1 MIFQKQTIGNKEPLM
16 NTCKRG
22 SISIIFIFLVLF
34 FISNPCAADEK
45 IISTHALAM
54 HGKPKYGTDF
64 KHFDYVNPEAP
75 KGGTI
80 TYAAIGSYDN
90 FHRYAQRGIAASGS
104 DGLYD
109 TLMTYSEDEIDVS
122 YPLIAEKVE
131 YSSDY
136 TWMTFY
142 LNPKARF
149 QDGKPITSEDVVFSF
164 YKFFNEGVPQFKQI
178 YKDVEKV
185 EAIDKSRVRFSL
197 KQGSKENLFSIAG
210 GLKILP
216 EHYWKE
222 RNFAEPLTEVPVG
235 SSAYTI
241 KDYKIGQYVVYERV
255 KDYWAA
261 DLPVNKGQNN
271 FDYMRYD
278 YYRDDTVSLEAFK
291 SGEFDIRQENVAK
304 YWATMYTGS
313 NFDKGYIVKEM
324 IDHEIPQGMQAFVF
338 NIKRPVFSDI
348 RVREALNYALDF
360 EWLNKN
366 LFYNQ
371 YARSR
376 SYFNNTPYEAKG
388 LPGKG
393 ELEILE
399 PLKGKIP
406 ERVFTEAYA
415 PPVTDGSG
423 NIRPQIRKALEL
435 LKSAGWEIKD
445 KVLKNTK
452 SGEPFKFELMLYS
465 PTMEAIAISFQNNLK
480 KIGIE
485 MNIRQVDTT
494 QFTNRLR
501 ERDFDMIS
509 EGYSA
514 MPYPSRDLLIIWHSD
529 YIEHTYNTA
538 GVSDPAIDKLTEDI
552 SAIQEDEDTLLN
564 YGMAFDRVLQ
574 WNFFVIPQWHL
585 GKFRVAYWN
594 KFSRPE
600 IRPKYALGINTWW
613 VDSNKAAKLPKRNAA
628 K

>member
-1 MIFQKQTIGNKEPLM
+1 MGKLTGNRLSFILFPVILLALFGLCYASEEMIT
-16 NTCKRG
+16 
-22 SISIIFIFLVLF
+22 
-34 FISNPCAADEK
+34 A
-45 IISTHALAM
+45 HALAM
-54 HGKPKYGTDF
+54 HGKPKYGPDF
-64 KHFDYVNPEAP
+64 KHFDYVNPDAP

-80 TYAAIGSYDN
+80 TYSAIGTYDN
-90 FHRYAQRGIAASGS
+90 FHRYAQRGLAAAGS

-122 YPLIAEKVE
+122 YPLIAEKVA
-131 YSSDY
+131 YPLDY
-136 TWMTFY
+136 TWMIFY
-142 LNPKARF
+142 LNPRARF
-149 QDGKPITSEDVVFSF
+149 QDGEPITSEDVVFSF

-178 YKDVEKV
+178 YKDVQNV
-185 EAIDKSRVRFSL
+185 EALDKSTVRFTL
-197 KQGSKENLFSIAG
+197 KTGNKESLFSLAG

-216 EHYWKE
+216 KHYWE
-222 RNFAEPLTEVPVG
+222 GRNFSEPHTVVPVG

-241 KDYKIGQYVVYERV
+241 KEFKIGQYVVYERV

-261 DLPVNKGQNN
+261 DLPVNRGQNN
-271 FDYMRYD
+271 FDKMRYD

-304 YWATMYTGS
+304 YWAAMYTGS
-313 NFDKGYIVKEM
+313 NFDKGYIIKEM

-338 NIKRPVFSDI
+338 NTKRPVFSDI
-348 RVREALNYALDF
+348 RVREAISYALDF

-371 YARSR
+371 YARNR
-376 SYFNNTPYEAKG
+376 SYFSNTPYEAKG

-393 ELEILE
+393 ELAILE
-399 PLKGKIP
+399 AFRGKIP
-406 ERVFTEAYA
+406 ERVFTEEYN
-415 PPVTDGSG
+415 PSVTDGTG

-435 LKSAGWEIKD
+435 FKKAGWEIKD
-445 KVLKNTK
+445 RVLKNTK
-452 SGEPFKFELMLYS
+452 SGETFRFELMLYS
-465 PTMEAIAISFQNNLK
+465 PAMEAVAISLQNNLK
-480 KIGIE
+480 KMGIE

-514 MPYPSRDLLIIWHSD
+514 MPYPSKDLMIIWHSD
-529 YIEHTYNTA
+529 YIDHTYNTA
-538 GVSDPAIDKLTEDI
+538 GVRDPVIDKLAEDI
-552 SAIQEDEDTLLN
+552 SGVQEDEAKLLS

-600 IRPKYALGINTWW
+600 TRPKYALGINTWW
-613 VDSNKAAKLPKRNAA
+613 VDSSKAKKLPKRNAA
-628 K
+628 D